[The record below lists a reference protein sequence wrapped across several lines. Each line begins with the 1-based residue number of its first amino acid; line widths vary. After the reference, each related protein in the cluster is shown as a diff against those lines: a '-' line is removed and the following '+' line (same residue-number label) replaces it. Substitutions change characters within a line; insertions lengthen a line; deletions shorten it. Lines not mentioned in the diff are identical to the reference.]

1 MTRDASDEQNARLA
15 VEGENTGF
23 FRQYET
29 DVLSEWLDY
38 NGHMNDA
45 AYALALT
52 AANEAFLDYAEIGA
66 DYRAKTGCTMYTVE
80 AHIYYL
86 AEVRATDRLTARTV
100 IAELAA
106 KKLRL
111 ITTLLRTDG
120 QKAARGEFLYLHYDQ
135 RLEQVIPFPEPVL
148 ARLQE
153 LADLSNSSTS

>member
-1 MTRDASDEQNARLA
+1 MTHDASDEPHANSEISIAGA
-15 VEGENTGF
+15 GMVNE
-23 FRQYET
+23 YET
-29 DVLSEWLDY
+29 DVLTEWLDY

-52 AANEAFLDYAEIGA
+52 AANEAFLNLAGIGA

-86 AEVRATDRLTARTV
+86 AEVRATDRLTARTE

-111 ITTLLRTDG
+111 TTALLRTDG
-120 QKAARGEFLYLHYDQ
+120 QTAARSEFLYLHFDQ
-135 RLEQVIPFPEPVL
+135 ESAKVTPFSDSTMAKLLELESP
-148 ARLQE
+148 A
-153 LADLSNSSTS
+153 S